1 MLAEEFAR
9 RDLSPEITFLTDELE
24 LLHHPKTCGHL
35 NTLLLSTNSQ
45 MLKLQAVV

>member
-1 MLAEEFAR
+1 MLAEEFAW
-9 RDLSPEITFLTDELE
+9 RDLSPEITFLTDE